1 MMLLMTIEFSLIFL
15 LSLSIMNN
23 AFARLD
29 NSLNVAAVGDI
40 SCNKNGK
47 QTISSMANNHPNL
60 VLFLGDLYYDN
71 SLSCFF
77 DQIKILKND
86 LQHK

>member
-1 MMLLMTIEFSLIFL
+1 MELLMTIGFSLIFL

-29 NSLNVAAVGDI
+29 NSFNVAAVGDI

-47 QTISSMANNHPNL
+47 QTISSIANNQPNL
-60 VLFLGDLYYDN
+60 VLFLDDSSYDIVYPA
-71 SLSCFF
+71 SL
-77 DQIKILKND
+77 IKSRF
-86 LQHK
+86 